1 MRAGVHL
8 PDKDLPFYEA
18 LNDPDTRAE
27 YIRRASTSLLS
38 HSFETNGLVMTQTF
52 KYYNGGAKA
61 F

>member
-27 YIRRASTSLLS
+27 YIRRASAFLLP
-38 HSFETNGLVMTQTF
+38 HSFETNGPGMAQTF
-52 KYYNGGAKA
+52 KFYNGGAKA
-61 F
+61 L